1 MLPDAFAIVA
11 HKLSIWLAARLA
23 VPRRFPLPL
32 SDLYGRIEALV
43 HSREAMAMIF
53 ALGLV
58 SRSTASAALGGT
70 STAAGTGA
78 DRFSHRAV
86 VELVYANAPAGLIV
100 KRPTD

>member
-1 MLPDAFAIVA
+1 MLPHALEIAA

-58 SRSTASAALGGT
+58 IAVHGIRSAWW
-70 STAAGTGA
+70 
-78 DRFSHRAV
+78 D
-86 VELVYANAPAGLIV
+86 VYG
-100 KRPTD
+100 RWYRR